1 MTQEVDI
8 GNMTDTVRERR
19 EQPSASKEQ
28 ENTFADRILV
38 VDDDRNILK
47 LIGMRLESEGYEVHT
62 APDAERAK
70 ALAREHD
77 FDLALLDLKLVGVNG
92 IDLMEDLHALH
103 PDMSVIILTAH
114 GTIQSAVDA
123 MKKGAYSYLTK
134 PFDAR
139 ELAVQ
144 IRNGLEK
151 GRLSREVKRLRGL
164 VSETSGFGG
173 VVGRSAAMNK
183 VMQQAAQAAE
193 ADANVYI
200 SGESGT
206 GKELIARSLHLAGPR
221 VQGPFVAL
229 NCAAIPETLLESELF
244 GYERGA
250 FTGAHRSRKGLLA
263 RADGGSFFLDEISE
277 MPYAMQAKLLRVLD
291 EKAFYPLG
299 AEKGVS
305 VDTRIIAASNRNL
318 EEEVSRGRFREDLF
332 YRIHVI
338 VIHLPPLRDRREDIP
353 ILAQFFLDK
362 VARKTGR
369 EIRSFTPEALQKMMA
384 HPWPGNVREL
394 ENTVEAAVVMSEGEV
409 IGEEAVLQDMP
420 RAEGGLKPLKTAKD
434 RFEKDYLVQLIE
446 MTEGNVSKAAKLA
459 GKYRADFYELLRKH
473 GLNPE
478 AFRRK

>member
-1 MTQEVDI
+1 MNESA
-8 GNMTDTVRERR
+8 REGRQR
-19 EQPSASKEQ
+19 SSTPLDGEGTP
-28 ENTFADRILV
+28 ADRILV

-62 APDAERAK
+62 ASDGERAK

-77 FDLALLDLKLVGVNG
+77 FDLALLDLKLAGMDG
-92 IDLMEDLHALH
+92 IDLMEELQGVH

-134 PFDAR
+134 PFDSR

-151 GRLSREVKRLRGL
+151 GRLSREVRRLRGL
-164 VSETSGFGG
+164 LSETSGFGG
-173 VVGRSAAMNK
+173 VIGRSGAMRR

-193 ADANVYI
+193 ADASVYI
-200 SGESGT
+200 AGESGT

-221 VQGPFVAL
+221 AEGPFVAL

-299 AEKGVS
+299 SEKRVS
-305 VDTRIIAASNRNL
+305 VDTRVIAASNRDL
-318 EEEVSRGRFREDLF
+318 EEEVRKGRFREDLF

-338 VIHLPPLRDRREDIP
+338 VIQLPPLRDRREDIP
-353 ILAQFFLDK
+353 LLAQYFLDRSAGK
-362 VARKTGR
+362 AGR
-369 EIRSFTPEALQKMMA
+369 EVRGFTPEALRKMMA

-409 IGEEAVLQDMP
+409 IGEEALLPDMP
-420 RAEGGLKPLKTAKD
+420 RVQGGLKPLKTAKD
-434 RFEKDYLVQLIE
+434 RFERDYLVQLIE

-473 GLNPE
+473 GLNPD
-478 AFRRK
+478 AYRRKK